1 MAFVQLTSHSS
12 VVAAVL
18 MRPNIATDVPFK
30 IVLRRLLTWRSL
42 QSRYVYYRM
51 AQDDRYNYRTQS
63 HWRPKF
69 GRMSTAA
76 TTEEWLVSCTNAIT
90 LKRLY
95 KVSCSL

>member
-1 MAFVQLTSHSS
+1 METASCEQTTQYNFERHIR
-12 VVAAVL
+12 VA
-18 MRPNIATDVPFK
+18 I
-30 IVLRRLLTWRSL
+30 
-42 QSRYVYYRM
+42 
-51 AQDDRYNYRTQS
+51 
-63 HWRPKF
+63 F